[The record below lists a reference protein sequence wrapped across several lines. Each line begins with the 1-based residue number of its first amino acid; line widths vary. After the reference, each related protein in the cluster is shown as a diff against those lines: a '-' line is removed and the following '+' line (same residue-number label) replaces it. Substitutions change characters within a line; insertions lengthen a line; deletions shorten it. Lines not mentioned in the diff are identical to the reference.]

1 MSCRRYEEWLAL
13 EAGGDLPPEKA
24 AELSSHL
31 SGCGD
36 CLCTAEELRASLA
49 ALRAFHRSPVAEQS
63 LDAARAT
70 VLAELRT
77 GGASSNWRRWITVQ
91 WLAPRWA
98 AAGLA
103 MALAVTIALWNSRSA
118 NQDQQE
124 NIVASKP
131 VLPREPSEL
140 PEEPEQPFPS
150 PDEERDTERIV
161 SVEQPAAPSALP
173 PRHDKVE
180 EQPIRAAAPV
190 PEITEPAIT
199 VVSLPD
205 PDNGNPEENQDTVL
219 QVASSDPDIT
229 IYWLVGRNGE

>member
-24 AELSSHL
+24 AELARHMSE
-31 SGCGD
+31 CGN
-36 CLCTAEELRASLA
+36 CRRAAEELRASLA
-49 ALRAFHRSPVAEQS
+49 ALRAFHRSPVAEER

-77 GGASSNWRRWITVQ
+77 GRASSAWRRLVTPQ

-103 MALAVTIALWNSRSA
+103 MALAVTIAFWNSRSA

-124 NIVASKP
+124 NIVASQP
-131 VLPREPSEL
+131 ALPTPPSEFREK
-140 PEEPEQPFPS
+140 PAQPILS
-150 PDEERDTERIV
+150 PDEERDVENNV
-161 SVEQPAAPSALP
+161 SVEQPAAPPALP
-173 PRHDKVE
+173 PRHDEAE
-180 EQPIRAAAPV
+180 EQPLRAAASA
-190 PEITEPAIT
+190 PEIPEPAIT

-205 PDNGNPEENQDTVL
+205 ADSGDPEEKQDAVL

>member
-24 AELSSHL
+24 AELSRHMSE
-31 SGCGD
+31 CGN
-36 CLCTAEELRASLA
+36 CRRAAEELRASQA
-49 ALRAFHRSPVAEQS
+49 ALRAFHRSPVEEQR
-63 LDAARAT
+63 LDAARAA

-77 GGASSNWRRWITVQ
+77 GSASSAWRRWVTPQ

-98 AAGLA
+98 VAGLA
-103 MALAVTIALWNSRSA
+103 MVLAVTITFWNSRSA
-118 NQDQQE
+118 DPDQQGK
-124 NIVASKP
+124 IAASKP
-131 VLPREPSEL
+131 ALPSEPSEL
-140 PEEPEQPFPS
+140 REEPEERILS
-150 PDEERDTERIV
+150 PDEERVV
-161 SVEQPAAPSALP
+161 SVEQPAVQPALR

-205 PDNGNPEENQDTVL
+205 ADTGDPEEKQDAVL

>member
-1 MSCRRYEEWLAL
+1 MSCRRYEDWLAL

-31 SGCGD
+31 RGCGD
-36 CLCTAEELRASLA
+36 CRRTAEELRASLA
-49 ALRAFHRSPVAEQS
+49 ALRTFHRSSVTEER

-103 MALAVTIALWNSRSA
+103 MALAVTIALWNTRSA
-118 NQDQQE
+118 DQDQQE
-124 NIVASKP
+124 KIVASNP
-131 VLPREPSEL
+131 VLPREASEL
-140 PEEPEQPFPS
+140 PEEPERPIPS
-150 PDEERDTERIV
+150 PDEERDKERTV
-161 SVEQPAAPSALP
+161 SVEQPAAPPALP
-173 PRHDKVE
+173 PRHDKAE
-180 EQPIRAAAPV
+180 ERPIRAAAPTI
-190 PEITEPAIT
+190 PEPVIT

-205 PDNGNPEENQDTVL
+205 VDTGDPEEKQDAVL
-219 QVASSDPDIT
+219 QVTSSDPDIT

>member
-24 AELSSHL
+24 AELSSHM
-31 SGCGD
+31 GECGN
-36 CLCTAEELRASLA
+36 CRRAAEELRASLA
-49 ALRAFHRSPVAEQS
+49 ALRAFHRSPVAEER

-131 VLPREPSEL
+131 ALPSEASEL
-140 PEEPEQPFPS
+140 PEEPEQPIPS
-150 PDEERDTERIV
+150 PDEERDKERIV
-161 SVEQPAAPSALP
+161 SVEQPAVPPALRP
-173 PRHDKVE
+173 HHDKIE

-205 PDNGNPEENQDTVL
+205 SDSGDSEEKQDAVL

>member
-1 MSCRRYEEWLAL
+1 MSCLRYEEWLAL
-13 EAGGDLPPEKA
+13 EAGGDLPPESA
-24 AELSSHL
+24 AELSRHMSE
-31 SGCGD
+31 CGN
-36 CLCTAEELRASLA
+36 CRRAAEELRASLA
-49 ALRAFHRSPVAEQS
+49 ALRAFHQSPVAEER
-63 LDAARAT
+63 LDAARA
-70 VLAELRT
+70 VAFAELRA
-77 GGASSNWRRWITVQ
+77 GRASSVWRRWATPQ

-98 AAGLA
+98 VAGLA
-103 MALAVTIALWNSRSA
+103 MALAVTISFWNTRSA
-118 NQDQQE
+118 DQDQQE
-124 NIVASKP
+124 KIVASNP

-205 PDNGNPEENQDTVL
+205 SDSGNPEENQDTVL

>member
-24 AELSSHL
+24 AELSRHTSE
-31 SGCGD
+31 CGN
-36 CLCTAEELRASLA
+36 CRRAAEELRASLA
-49 ALRAFHRSPVAEQS
+49 ALRAFHRSSVTEER
-63 LDAARAT
+63 LDAARAVT
-70 VLAELRT
+70 LAELRT
-77 GGASSNWRRWITVQ
+77 GSASSAWRRSVMPQ
-91 WLAPRWA
+91 WLTPRWA
-98 AAGLA
+98 VAGLA
-103 MALAVTIALWNSRSA
+103 MVLAVTIAFWNIRSA
-118 NQDQQE
+118 AQDQQE
-124 NIVASKP
+124 KIVASKP

-150 PDEERDTERIV
+150 PDEERDTERVV
-161 SVEQPAAPSALP
+161 SVEQPAVPLALR
-173 PRHDKVE
+173 PRHNKIE

-199 VVSLPD
+199 IVSLPD
-205 PDNGNPEENQDTVL
+205 PDSGNPEENQDTVL